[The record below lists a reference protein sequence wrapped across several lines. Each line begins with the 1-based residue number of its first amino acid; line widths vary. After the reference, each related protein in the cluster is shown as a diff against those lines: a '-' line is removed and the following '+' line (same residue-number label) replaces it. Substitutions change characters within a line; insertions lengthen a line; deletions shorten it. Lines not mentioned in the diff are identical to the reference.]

1 MQTEIRIR
9 YQKKRS
15 KSHKIF
21 KKTKIQMIQLEH
33 IQSQPCKGV
42 HIFKKSDLEVGISID
57 PEVTTF
63 GNTFIKVEDRKL
75 DREETLN
82 VKQKDTETEKSAQ
95 IAGIAQIAQ
104 IAAEIVVYGLVPSN
118 QFNSEKFKMKVKLS
132 FIFIKLNPNYL
143 LSQVIIL
150 RLEQK

>member
-1 MQTEIRIR
+1 M
-9 YQKKRS
+9 
-15 KSHKIF
+15 
-21 KKTKIQMIQLEH
+21 
-33 IQSQPCKGV
+33 

-63 GNTFIKVEDRKL
+63 GNTFIKVEDWKL
-75 DREETLN
+75 DREETLT

-118 QFNSEKFKMKVKLS
+118 
-132 FIFIKLNPNYL
+132 
-143 LSQVIIL
+143 
-150 RLEQK
+150 

>member
-1 MQTEIRIR
+1 M
-9 YQKKRS
+9 
-15 KSHKIF
+15 
-21 KKTKIQMIQLEH
+21 
-33 IQSQPCKGV
+33 

-63 GNTFIKVEDRKL
+63 GNTFIKVKDRKL

-118 QFNSEKFKMKVKLS
+118 
-132 FIFIKLNPNYL
+132 
-143 LSQVIIL
+143 
-150 RLEQK
+150 